1 MTDIAAC
8 ERLFSRLVAANWDDD
23 AAALRHAASRGRLAA
38 EYLRRMAVWADA
50 LGVPGEWPFFDLA
63 VTFDPAVETD
73 PAWMQRLE
81 AGIGHRLGTMSTKV
95 VTDMFRWA
103 SLGDQTK
110 ERFPTFE
117 DPYEPMVQL
126 FERGGEIW
134 PGHREIEFYGGSLPF
149 RGVAD
154 RLAQTPSE
162 IDAVSLDEVDEK
174 ERVRAEQS
182 RARRAAKRAEQEPKG
197 MQPPAHS

>member
-1 MTDIAAC
+1 MTDIEAC
-8 ERLFSRLVAANWDDD
+8 ERLLSRLVAASWDDD
-23 AAALRHAASRGRLAA
+23 AAALRRAASRGLLAA

-50 LGVPGEWPFFDLA
+50 LSVPEKWPFFDLA
-63 VTFDPAVETD
+63 VTFEPAVELD

-95 VTDMFRWA
+95 VTDMFGWA
-103 SLGDQTK
+103 SLGDRTT

-149 RGVAD
+149 RGIAE
-154 RLAQTPSE
+154 RMAQAPFE
-162 IDAVSLDEVDEK
+162 IDAVSLDEIDEE
-174 ERVRAEQS
+174 ERIRAEQS
-182 RARRAAKRAEQEPKG
+182 RARRAAKSAE
-197 MQPPAHS
+197 

>member
-1 MTDIAAC
+1 M
-8 ERLFSRLVAANWDDD
+8 RLVAANWDDD
-23 AAALRHAASRGRLAA
+23 AAALRHAASRGLLAA

-50 LGVPGEWPFFDLA
+50 LAVPEKWPFFDLA
-63 VTFDPAVETD
+63 VTFDPSVETD
-73 PAWMQRLE
+73 PVWMQRLE

-95 VTDMFRWA
+95 VTDMFGWA
-103 SLGDQTK
+103 SLGDRTK

-149 RGVAD
+149 RGIAE
-154 RLAQTPSE
+154 RMAQVPFE
-162 IDAVSLDEVDEK
+162 IDAVSLVKVDEE

-182 RARRAAKRAEQEPKG
+182 RARRAAKPAE
-197 MQPPAHS
+197 

>member
-8 ERLFSRLVAANWDDD
+8 ERLLSRLVAANWDDD
-23 AAALRHAASRGRLAA
+23 AAALRRAASRGRLAA

-50 LGVPGEWPFFDLA
+50 LAVPEQWPFFDLA
-63 VTFDPAVETD
+63 ATFDPAVETD
-73 PAWMQRLE
+73 PVWMQRLE
-81 AGIGHRLGTMSTKV
+81 AGTGHRLGTMSTKV

-149 RGVAD
+149 RGIAD
-154 RLAQTPSE
+154 RLAQAPSQ
-162 IDAVSLDEVDEK
+162 IDAVTLDEVDAK
-174 ERVRAEQS
+174 ERIRAEQS
-182 RARRAAKRAEQEPKG
+182 RARIAAKRAEHITEKT
-197 MQPPAHS
+197 QPPAE